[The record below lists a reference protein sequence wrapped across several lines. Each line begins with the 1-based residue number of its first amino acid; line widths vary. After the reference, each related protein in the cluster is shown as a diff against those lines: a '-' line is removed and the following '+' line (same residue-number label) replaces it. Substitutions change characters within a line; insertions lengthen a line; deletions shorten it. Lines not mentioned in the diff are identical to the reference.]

1 MKGDE
6 EMGVNNVKFTYEY
19 VKEYFESF
27 GYTLISKEYK
37 RAGDK
42 LNCICPNGHEWSVTF
57 NFFKN
62 RGVRCPKCQGH
73 QKYSIEEVREC
84 YEKEGYT
91 LLSNEYK
98 GNLKKMDIMCNK
110 GHIYQASF
118 SVFKRGQRCPYCSG
132 NAKLTYE
139 YVKEYIEKEGYTLI
153 SNKYEGAFKFLTVCC
168 DRGHEY
174 DVTWANF
181 HKGRRCPHCKN
192 NYKGEKTIK
201 EFLEKHNIEFITQY
215 SVKELYY
222 KNIKNKLKYD
232 FYLPSLNICI
242 EYDGRQHFEPVDF
255 ANKGKEWALEQFE
268 LTKIRDNIKN
278 KYCED
283 KDIKLIRIPYWE
295 IDSIEE
301 ILKHEIFNNLL

>member
-1 MKGDE
+1 M
-6 EMGVNNVKFTYEY
+6 
-19 VKEYFESF
+19 SF
-27 GYTLISKEYK
+27 NK
-37 RAGDK
+37 R
-42 LNCICPNGHEWSVTF
+42 
-57 NFFKN
+57 
-62 RGVRCPKCQGH
+62 
-73 QKYSIEEVREC
+73 
-84 YEKEGYT
+84 
-91 LLSNEYK
+91 
-98 GNLKKMDIMCNK
+98 
-110 GHIYQASF
+110 
-118 SVFKRGQRCPYCSG
+118 
-132 NAKLTYE
+132 
-139 YVKEYIEKEGYTLI
+139 
-153 SNKYEGAFKFLTVCC
+153 
-168 DRGHEY
+168 
-174 DVTWANF
+174 
-181 HKGRRCPHCKN
+181 
-192 NYKGEKTIK
+192 IK
-201 EFLEKHNIEFITQY
+201 EFVEKHNIEFIAQY